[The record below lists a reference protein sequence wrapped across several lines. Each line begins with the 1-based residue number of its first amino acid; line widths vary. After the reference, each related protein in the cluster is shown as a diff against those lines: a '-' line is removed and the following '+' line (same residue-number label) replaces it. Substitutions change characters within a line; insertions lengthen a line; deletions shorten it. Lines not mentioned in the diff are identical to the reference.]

1 MSSPRRTTTTAQR
14 VAAVV
19 VGVLVALPLV
29 LVALLATAAP
39 AQASTYRYWT
49 YWWGADTGKPHS
61 GWRFSPQGPAF
72 HAVGDRWVLGWRFA
86 TTSTTGG
93 AAPRQSPSFDTL
105 CPTLTTPVPGSVR
118 VALVVDYG
126 TTADAP
132 AGQRPPT
139 TTHVRLE
146 CLTIPGTPRG
156 TDVLRRANVSMRSE
170 KGLLCALDGYPAG
183 ECAPVLPDPTPT
195 TTPTRTTP
203 PATTSP
209 RATSSAAATTAAP
222 ATGATRSP
230 SSSAGA
236 AVLTGGESA
245 APSGAAA
252 ASAASPAAS
261 SSATPSTEPS
271 ASSEATL
278 AGVAG
283 APESTGPAGSSGS
296 PLGLVVGMVVVAAVG
311 GSAWLAS
318 RRRGQAR

>member
-1 MSSPRRTTTTAQR
+1 MSTARRTTTTAQR

-19 VGVLVALPLV
+19 VGVLVALPLA

-39 AQASTYRYWT
+39 AEASTYRYWT
-49 YWWGADTGKPHS
+49 YWWGTDTGKPHS

-72 HAVGDRWVLGWRFA
+72 HPVGDQWVLGWRFA

-93 AAPRQSPSFDTL
+93 AAPRQSPSFGAL
-105 CPTLTTPVPGSVR
+105 CPKLSTPVPGSVR

-156 TDVLRRANVSMRSE
+156 TDVLRAASVSVRTE

-195 TTPTRTTP
+195 PTRTTP
-203 PATTSP
+203 RATTSP
-209 RATSSAAATTAAP
+209 RATASPAATTQAP
-222 ATGATRSP
+222 TAGARSP
-230 SSSAGA
+230 SSAGA
-236 AVLTGGESA
+236 TILSGGESA
-245 APSGAAA
+245 VASTAA
-252 ASAASPAAS
+252 ASASAS
-261 SSATPSTEPS
+261 SSSSGAPVSTEPS
-271 ASSEATL
+271 ASSDATL
-278 AGVAG
+278 PGVAG
-283 APESTGPAGSSGS
+283 APASSEPAGAGGS
-296 PLGLVVGMVVVAAVG
+296 PLGLVVGGIVVAAVG
-311 GSAWLAS
+311 ASAWLAS